1 MPSAGVDVVYS
12 LEAANA
18 QLGTKTLRCW
28 STQVLEKV
36 QQLIP
41 KHRTAHASFNVHDL
55 KTKNQQSQS
64 LRTQKFIFR
73 LKAHALITE
82 SCIAEDNQVVRVID
96 SDVLNPLK
104 NSHAQSKDMGKP
116 KSQRGE
122 RCESTG
128 NRISPRVIR

>member
-55 KTKNQQSQS
+55 KTESMQLEWLK
-64 LRTQKFIFR
+64 TQKFIIR
-73 LKAHALITE
+73 LTADTASQEALIT
-82 SCIAEDNQVVRVID
+82 
-96 SDVLNPLK
+96 
-104 NSHAQSKDMGKP
+104 
-116 KSQRGE
+116 
-122 RCESTG
+122 
-128 NRISPRVIR
+128 